1 MLDVFKYFYTTVRL
15 SRAGWKLFFRDLP
28 NVAVEV
34 AHPTRSLPGH
44 SLTVV
49 RHLYICFGRERT
61 STLYLPEIHYASTT
75 IRHSVSVHGF
85 FPSAAT
91 KAGNGYSRDMLQS
104 RRLQRLVISASCRV
118 IYFWCLLTYLI
129 DRYCQAI

>member
-44 SLTVV
+44 SLTVGISISV
-49 RHLYICFGRERT
+49 SVESASRHYIYQ
-61 STLYLPEIHYASTT
+61 SIHYASTT

-85 FPSAAT
+85 FPSTAT

-104 RRLQRLVISASCRV
+104 RRLQRLVISASCRE